1 MLFLMVCVFLVCSNF
16 TLLLD
21 VLSQDYFFRTLKNFF
36 TEMWQNFS
44 RAVILFILC
53 SQCDICLCWQHGLCN
68 NIKKETEVP
77 EKYVCSFCLNPIRQ
91 RKSKK
96 FLHDQDWLKEGKLP
110 RFVFSQWMRCIIRK
124 CVFITVFHTFI
135 RKDVQHNFKEFS

>member
-1 MLFLMVCVFLVCSNF
+1 MQL
-16 TLLLD
+16 
-21 VLSQDYFFRTLKNFF
+21 
-36 TEMWQNFS
+36 WWNFS
-44 RAVILFILC
+44 RAVTLIVFY

-110 RFVFSQWMRCIIRK
+110 RYVFSYWMRCISRK
-124 CVFITVFHTFI
+124 Y
-135 RKDVQHNFKEFS
+135 N

>member
-1 MLFLMVCVFLVCSNF
+1 MLFLMVCVSLFCSNF

-21 VLSQDYFFRTLKNFF
+21 VLPQVYFLGLWKTFF
-36 TEMWQNFS
+36 IEMWQNFS
-44 RAVILFILC
+44 RTVTLIVFC

-110 RFVFSQWMRCIIRK
+110 RYMFSSWIRCIIRK
-124 CVFITVFHTFI
+124 CVFISLFI
-135 RKDVQHNFKEFS
+135 HL

>member
-1 MLFLMVCVFLVCSNF
+1 MVCVFLVCSNF

-36 TEMWQNFS
+36 IEMWQNFS

-68 NIKKETEVP
+68 NIRKETEVP

-110 RFVFSQWMRCIIRK
+110 RFVFS
-124 CVFITVFHTFI
+124 
-135 RKDVQHNFKEFS
+135 